1 MLYSKYGKRCFD
13 LALTIPGVLIIF
25 PALVLLALLP
35 RIRPGRPVPFN
46 QARPGLHGKPFTL
59 YKFRTMTDAMDE
71 KGSLLP
77 DAKRLTRL
85 GRFLRMA
92 SLDEL
97 PELWN
102 VLRGDMSLVGPRAP
116 FDEEAVVSDE

>member
-1 MLYSKYGKRCFD
+1 
-13 LALTIPGVLIIF
+13 
-25 PALVLLALLP
+25 
-35 RIRPGRPVPFN
+35 
-46 QARPGLHGKPFTL
+46 
-59 YKFRTMTDAMDE
+59 MTDAMDE